1 MRLSSL
7 NSIAQEPNILHRHTH
22 CKVALVTAIGSS
34 LLGIVASAA
43 SILDP
48 IIGFGADNNTT
59 AIQGWNVGSNTLPH
73 TWKVTSTVDWNASPN
88 GVNFHHISHLTLR
101 LTATNS
107 ADNLNRNELLLDA
120 DTDEHSLTEEA
131 VSIPL
136 ILDETSDGGS
146 PLQTMD
152 FDQLPLTQWDSVSE
166 VTLSNDSDSVVY
178 DADVGSNEPTF
189 RHTNTPSSTS
199 DDTLYLPDAL
209 TADPSLESRR
219 LQLSQDNYASW
230 SITVANSV
238 NPEGMT
244 DQQKKDAPF
253 SLQEVNIHFKVVPEP
268 SSIALLSLSAV
279 GLILRRKR

>member
-48 IIGFGADNNTT
+48 IMGFGADNNTT
-59 AIQGWNVGSNTLPH
+59 AIQEWNVGSNTLPH

-88 GVNFHHISHLTLR
+88 GVKFHHISHFPLK
-101 LTATNS
+101 LTATHS
-107 ADNLNRNELLLDA
+107 TDNLNRNKLLLDA

-131 VSIPL
+131 ASIPL
-136 ILDETSDGGS
+136 ILDEIGDGGS
-146 PLQTMD
+146 PFQTMD
-152 FDQLPLTQWDSVSE
+152 FDQLPLTQSDSASE

-178 DADVGSNEPTF
+178 DADVGSGEPIF
-189 RHTNTPSSTS
+189 RHTNKPSSTS
-199 DDTLYLPDAL
+199 DDTLYRPDAL
-209 TADPSLESRR
+209 TADASLESRR

-230 SITVANSV
+230 SFTVTNSV
-238 NPEGMT
+238 GTKGMT
-244 DQQKKDAPF
+244 TQKIQPTVF
-253 SLQEVNIHFKVVPEP
+253 SFQEVSIHIKPVPEP
-268 SSIALLSLSAV
+268 SSMLLLSLTA
-279 GLILRRKR
+279 LAPTLRRKR